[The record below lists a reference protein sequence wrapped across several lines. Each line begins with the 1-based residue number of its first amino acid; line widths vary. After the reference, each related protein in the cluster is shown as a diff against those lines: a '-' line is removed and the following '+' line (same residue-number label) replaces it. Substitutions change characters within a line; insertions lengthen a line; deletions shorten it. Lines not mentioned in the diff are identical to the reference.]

1 MKAGTIRNVVSNAS
15 AAQFRESNAFRYLVK
30 TLNSN
35 CSCDVVG
42 WKGGREALI
51 SPSPSTFSIFRRPM
65 TTKPNSTSKSTAKAI
80 HKLHQQTSGIKPPL
94 SGAAPKTRAGTGK
107 TPTAIHVPYI
117 KDRGPVSWPSLFLVG
132 IAAASVVAY
141 YNIERERRLE
151 SAMGKVVSTGKPAIG
166 GPWSL
171 IDLDGN
177 LVTNVSFQGKW
188 LLLYFGFARCPDI
201 CPSEMAKISRVIDQL
216 KETHPKLASGLVPV
230 FVSVDPA
237 RDSLTA
243 LKEYSK
249 DFHPDYVFL
258 TGSPLQ
264 VQDMAKEYRVY
275 VSKAEETYDGDYL
288 VDHSIVVY
296 FHDDKGGL
304 SDCFTQSMRPKD
316 ISEKVIEKMM
326 LPQCDV

>member
-1 MKAGTIRNVVSNAS
+1 MFRTARHLQRGIAARSVQPLTSPLTRGNALLVRKSPMRIRLMTSEAKKDVSS
-15 AAQFRESNAFRYLVK
+15 AA
-30 TLNSN
+30 
-35 CSCDVVG
+35 
-42 WKGGREALI
+42 
-51 SPSPSTFSIFRRPM
+51 
-65 TTKPNSTSKSTAKAI
+65 
-80 HKLHQQTSGIKPPL
+80 
-94 SGAAPKTRAGTGK
+94 AAKTRAGSGK
-107 TPTAIHVPYI
+107 VASSAPYI

-151 SAMGKVVSTGKPAIG
+151 SAMGRVVSTGKPAIG

-201 CPSEMAKISRVIDQL
+201 CPSEMMKLARVIDQL
-216 KETHPKLASGLVPV
+216 KETHPQLASKLVPV

-243 LKEYSK
+243 LREYAK
-249 DFHPDYVFL
+249 DFHPDFVFL
-258 TGSPLQ
+258 TGSPTQ
-264 VQDMAKEYRVY
+264 VQEMAKKYRVY
-275 VSKAEETYDGDYL
+275 VSKAEETDDGDYL

-296 FHDDKGGL
+296 FHDDKGEL

-316 ISEKVIEKMM
+316 VAEKIVDKMTSPEG
-326 LPQCDV
+326 LVA

>member
-1 MKAGTIRNVVSNAS
+1 MVMINTARHIGSLSTRSSRRIITPLVRENA
-15 AAQFRESNAFRYLVK
+15 
-30 TLNSN
+30 TC
-35 CSCDVVG
+35 CS
-42 WKGGREALI
+42 KYHTARTRLL
-51 SPSPSTFSIFRRPM
+51 SPSSLRWARM
-65 TTKPNSTSKSTAKAI
+65 TTSSKSKPQQQPQLSVAAAAK
-80 HKLHQQTSGIKPPL
+80 TS
-94 SGAAPKTRAGTGK
+94 SGSGKAPNATQ
-107 TPTAIHVPYI
+107 IPYI

-132 IAAASVVAY
+132 IAATSIVAY

-151 SAMGKVVSTGKPAIG
+151 SAMGRVVSTGKPAIG

-171 IDLDGN
+171 IDLDGK

-201 CPSEMAKISRVIDQL
+201 CPSEMLKLARVIDHL
-216 KETHPKLASGLVPV
+216 KESHPQLASKLVPV

-243 LKEYSK
+243 LKEYAK

-258 TGSPLQ
+258 TGSPTQ
-264 VQDMAKEYRVY
+264 VQDMAKKYRVY
-275 VSKAEETYDGDYL
+275 VSKAEETDDGDYL

-296 FHDDKGGL
+296 FHDDKGEL

-316 ISEKVIEKMM
+316 ISEKIIKTMTTPES
-326 LPQCDV
+326 LA